1 MCKGIRS
8 AAQHWRESDVDITE
22 KFSNLERD
30 IMNAFLHCLGI
41 HDNCAEYFCEKQT
54 NPEALNKLKILKE
67 TGLYY
72 EVLDLCQ
79 SYFGNNV
86 KSLIAGLC
94 TNKTEGFNS
103 LIAKS
108 IGKKLFE
115 SLEVN
120 CFLNMISKLH
130 S

>member
-1 MCKGIRS
+1 MCKGIRL
-8 AAQHWRESDVDITE
+8 AAKYWRESGVDITE
-22 KFSNLERD
+22 KCFNLERD
-30 IMNAFLHCLGI
+30 IMNAFSHYLGI
-41 HDNCAEYFCEKQT
+41 HDNCAKYFCTKET
-54 NPEALNKLKILKE
+54 NADAVNQVKILKE
-67 TGLYY
+67 TGVFY

-108 IGKKLFE
+108 LGKTLFKF
-115 SLEVN
+115 V
-120 CFLNMISKLH
+120 
-130 S
+130 

>member
-1 MCKGIRS
+1 MSKGIRS
-8 AAQHWRESDVDITE
+8 AAQHWRESSIDMLE

-41 HDNCAEYFCEKQT
+41 HNNCAKYFCKKET
-54 NPEALNKLKILKE
+54 DPEALNKIVILKE
-67 TGLYY
+67 TGVFY
-72 EVLDLCQ
+72 EVIDLCQ

-108 IGKKLFE
+108 LGI
-115 SLEVN
+115 
-120 CFLNMISKLH
+120 FLDTCTI
-130 S
+130 